1 MGRFRWQWLALCLS
15 AAVVLLAAPPALS
28 EDDICEGCEAC
39 RLAEAADD
47 DEAGD
52 EQPATPEDE
61 EAAGEDEALPVLD
74 LAGGVTAD
82 AAEPAA
88 QPEGA
93 EPEAAQPEAV
103 EPGADILAAGV
114 TVTADTAPPA
124 EAAAEPEPAAP
135 TDGEQLTVFSPPLW
149 TPNSE
154 RFLLRDR
161 QQELSLTAEADTTD
175 VGDGAA
181 AQPRPAASPAPRPAA
196 PAADETTPQPSRF
209 ELPPAPAMAGPVNT
223 GPAAAD
229 AEQPAESP
237 AGIVGTLNLPPGEEL
252 LSGPPEIIP
261 SEQFSAE
268 ELAEPA
274 EPLLASGEL
283 AEAAPAV
290 GVIATSR
297 EQALRQPE
305 PTLDEVLSGE
315 AEDQALGSQV
325 PGLSPWRSGAII
337 LVCLALLFAAIAIG
351 KRFRLSGAKGAMRA
365 LSVIETISLGAG
377 RQITIMEMGDS
388 ALILGV
394 TPQSI
399 NLLDKVPLVL
409 MSGSYQGTVNAIID
423 KESQALPSDWAQ
435 RPVFTI
441 PADQEAPR
449 LAPPLS
455 GTATYGPGGRRV
467 SVSELRQRRARS
479 IGGGGT
485 TYGRPAA
492 ARVSGDARTKAQ
504 LIGRLREQ
512 LSRLEE

>member
-1 MGRFRWQWLALCLS
+1 MGRFKWQWLALCLS
-15 AAVVLLAAPPALS
+15 AAVVLLVAPLAFA
-28 EDDICEGCEAC
+28 EDDTCESCESC
-39 RLAEAADD
+39 QLAAAAADD
-47 DEAGD
+47 AGE
-52 EQPATPEDE
+52 EQQATPEE
-61 EAAGEDEALPVLD
+61 AEAAGEDETLPVLD
-74 LAGGVTAD
+74 LSAGVTAD
-82 AAEPAA
+82 PAEPAA
-88 QPEGA
+88 E
-93 EPEAAQPEAV
+93 
-103 EPGADILAAGV
+103 EPGAEILAAGV
-114 TVTADTAPPA
+114 TVTADTPQ
-124 EAAAEPEPAAP
+124 PAAP
-135 TDGEQLTVFSPPLW
+135 AIDPATTALTDGEQLTVFSPPLW

-154 RFLLRDR
+154 RFLLHDR
-161 QQELSLTAEADTTD
+161 QQELSLTAEADTHD
-175 VGDGAA
+175 VGD
-181 AQPRPAASPAPRPAA
+181 RPAAKPASRPAPTPAAPVAA
-196 PAADETTPQPSRF
+196 PAAEDAAPAEARF
-209 ELPPAPAMAGPVNT
+209 ELPPAPAMVGPVNP
-223 GPAAAD
+223 GPAEPGGGQAD
-229 AEQPAESP
+229 QTA

-274 EPLLASGEL
+274 EPLLAGGNL
-283 AEAAPAV
+283 PAEAPPV
-290 GVIATSR
+290 VNVIATSR
-297 EQALRQPE
+297 DQALLQPE
-305 PTLDEVLSGE
+305 PTLDEVFSGE
-315 AEDQALGSQV
+315 VEDQALGSQV

-337 LVCLALLFAAIAIG
+337 LVCLALLFASIAIG
-351 KRFRLSGAKGAMRA
+351 KRFRQAAAKGAARS

-377 RQITIMEMGDS
+377 RQITIMEMGET

-479 IGGGGT
+479 IGGGGVSF
-485 TYGRPAA
+485 GRPAA
-492 ARVSGDARTKAQ
+492 VRVGGDARTKAQ

>member
-1 MGRFRWQWLALCLS
+1 M
-15 AAVVLLAAPPALS
+15 
-28 EDDICEGCEAC
+28 
-39 RLAEAADD
+39 
-47 DEAGD
+47 
-52 EQPATPEDE
+52 
-61 EAAGEDEALPVLD
+61 PVLD
-74 LAGGVTAD
+74 LSAGVTAD
-82 AAEPAA
+82 AAEPDAV
-88 QPEGA
+88 E
-93 EPEAAQPEAV
+93 PEAV
-103 EPGADILAAGV
+103 EPGAEILAAGV
-114 TVTADTAPPA
+114 TVTADTAQ
-124 EAAAEPEPAAP
+124 PAAP
-135 TDGEQLTVFSPPLW
+135 AAEAGSPDLADSEQLTVFSPPLW

-161 QQELSLTAEADTTD
+161 QQELSLTAQADTRD
-175 VGDGAA
+175 EGDQ
-181 AQPRPAASPAPRPAA
+181 AQARPAGRPAPT
-196 PAADETTPQPSRF
+196 PAADEAAPEPSRF
-209 ELPPAPAMAGPVNT
+209 ELPPAPAMVGPVNT
-223 GPAAAD
+223 GPAD
-229 AEQPAESP
+229 EGGGQPAGSA
-237 AGIVGTLNLPPGEEL
+237 AGIVGSLNLPPGEEL
-252 LSGPPEIIP
+252 VSGPPEIIP

-268 ELAEPA
+268 ELADQA
-274 EPLLASGEL
+274 EPLLAGGNL
-283 AEAAPAV
+283 PAETPPV
-290 GVIATSR
+290 VNVIATSR

-315 AEDQALGSQV
+315 VQDEALGSQV

-337 LVCLALLFAAIAIG
+337 LVCLALLFASVAIG
-351 KRFRLSGAKGAMRA
+351 KRFKLSAARGSTRS

-377 RQITIMEMGDS
+377 RQITIMEMGET

-423 KESQALPSDWAQ
+423 KESHALPSDWAQ

-441 PADQEAPR
+441 PADREAPR

-485 TYGRPAA
+485 SYGRPAA
-492 ARVSGDARTKAQ
+492 ARVGGDARTKAQ